1 MFKDNLVYL
10 RKMKKMSQEDLAEKL
25 QISRQT
31 ISKWETGEAIPDLE
45 KSKMLA
51 DIFKVSLDDLVSY
64 DASAEGLPLPPKGKH
79 IFGLVTVG
87 DKGQVVIPAK
97 ARKIFSIIPG
107 EQLIVLGDEEQ
118 GLALIKSEVF
128 LAMAEMIQKN
138 TDARD
143 G

>member
-97 ARKIFSIIPG
+97 ARKIFSITPG

-138 TDARD
+138 TDA
-143 G
+143 GNG

>member
-1 MFKDNLVYL
+1 MFKDNLIYL

-97 ARKIFSIIPG
+97 ARKIFSITPG

>member
-97 ARKIFSIIPG
+97 ARKIFSITPG

>member
-1 MFKDNLVYL
+1 MFKDNLIYL

-97 ARKIFSIIPG
+97 ARRIFSITPG

-138 TDARD
+138 TDA
-143 G
+143 GNG